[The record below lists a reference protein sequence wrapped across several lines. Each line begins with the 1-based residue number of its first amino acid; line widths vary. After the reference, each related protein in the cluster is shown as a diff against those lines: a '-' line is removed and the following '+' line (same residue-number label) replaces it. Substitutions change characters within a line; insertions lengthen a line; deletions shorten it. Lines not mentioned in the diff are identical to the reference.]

1 MRWVASDRVKAWM
14 PRRSLLQLAQTWHE
28 AINLEA
34 SAELVKQSVTV
45 SAPHTQQA
53 QEP

>member
-1 MRWVASDRVKAWM
+1 
-14 PRRSLLQLAQTWHE
+14 LQLGQTWHE

-34 SAELVKQSVTV
+34 SAEVVKQSVTV
-45 SAPHTQQA
+45 SAPHTQRA

>member
-1 MRWVASDRVKAWM
+1 
-14 PRRSLLQLAQTWHE
+14 LQLAQTWRE

-34 SAELVKQSVTV
+34 NADVVKQSVTV
-45 SAPHTQQA
+45 SAPHTQRA